1 MWYTKS
7 MEKSSDHWYHEKDR
21 VVYPGYGVGTIS
33 GFESRAMGG
42 VERTFV
48 VISFDDAENVSIV
61 RIPMDNV
68 EGVGLRRI
76 SDPAQVKEAM
86 DWVDSGEP
94 EIIPSW
100 KERFA
105 DHGKKLAEGKLLSV
119 AQVLKA
125 LWILNNKKPL
135 SFREKKMYQK
145 ALLLLTSEVAE
156 AKSLP
161 RTEAEKVI
169 LASLSQAHPC
179 PPPR

>member
-1 MWYTKS
+1 MGKPAGVWFK
-7 MEKSSDHWYHEKDR
+7 EKDR

-33 GFESRAMGG
+33 GFEVRAIGG
-42 VERTFV
+42 TDRTFV
-48 VISFDDAENVSIV
+48 VISFEETENVSIV

-68 EGVGLRRI
+68 GGVGLRPI
-76 SDPAQVKEAM
+76 SGPSLVKEALA
-86 DWVDSGEP
+86 WVASGDP

-100 KERFA
+100 KDRFA
-105 DHGKKLAEGKLLSV
+105 DHGNKLAEGKLLSV

-125 LWILNNKKPL
+125 LWILNNRKPL
-135 SFREKKMYQK
+135 SFLEKKMYQK

-161 RTEAEKVI
+161 RAEAEKMVV
-169 LASLSQAHPC
+169 ASLSKAHPC